1 MKTQTNFSCLAPPP
15 PSSRVDDD
23 DDDDGG
29 VARSKL
35 EGKGYRGGRLKRG
48 SAQRA
53 EECATIINTV
63 AITVAWVRACFLP
76 LLLSFSLSLT
86 LSSLPPQL
94 ACELHRP
101 WKRPCACLFN
111 HGRMKPPP
119 PPPPPSAIPW
129 LLSPFTRL

>member
-76 LLLSFSLSLT
+76 PLSPFLSFSLSRP
-86 LSSLPPQL
+86 SPSFLPPRI
-94 ACELHRP
+94 APAVEETVR
-101 WKRPCACLFN
+101 CLFN

-119 PPPPPSAIPW
+119 PPPPPSPGCFH
-129 LLSPFTRL
+129 LLLGCN